1 MVNVPDK
8 PDSCA
13 FFLED
18 YNSSMKVPLRYK
30 ILAGQTA
37 NLALILLVWLGAFY
51 LLSQLGQSAN
61 SILRENYRSI
71 EAAQGMIQSIHIQD
85 GTQLR
90 LLLGQDESA
99 RRDFAQAQN
108 TFAQWLAIEKANIT
122 IPGEKTL
129 ASAVES
135 LYTDYLDAQMGL
147 TAMLSADPLGAR
159 SYYNSRCVPLRDQ
172 SIEQLEALIATN
184 RTQMYSASRAT
195 HSMASRSL
203 VLSVAGGL
211 LVLLGGFMFSAWLSK
226 RISEPVR
233 RLTELSHEVAEGNLD
248 VFIRPTSHDEIGQL
262 ASEFDRMVKKLK
274 EYRDMDVARIIA
286 ERTRADA
293 ILAAIGDGVIM
304 FDSDLKVSSAN
315 EAALVAVGRDRQEVI
330 GRHFLEIFRNEAM
343 FERLKRVFEGKP
355 APGREDEDFEVER
368 SGRKYSY
375 RYSFTGIT
383 TEKGARIG
391 VVLLLQDIS
400 KFRQLERMK
409 TEFIMTASH
418 ELKTPLTPLTM
429 AVHLLEEANLSER
442 QRELVSSAREEV
454 ERLQRTVHELL
465 DLSRIEAGRTAL
477 QLQPVDLR
485 ALCRRAA
492 DAAQSAA
499 KEQGVALELR
509 LNDDVPTVA
518 ADPERIVLVVSNLLD
533 NAIKY
538 TPSGGRILLAAAA
551 IGNHA
556 VVSVEDEG
564 PGIPVEYQSRV
575 FEPFFR
581 VRAEEKQGGTGL
593 GLAIAREV
601 VHAHGGTIWVESEP
615 GKGSRF
621 VFSLAGEEEHRAKE

>member
-1 MVNVPDK
+1 LRRAAARLGP
-8 PDSCA
+8 CA
-13 FFLED
+13 FFGEG
-18 YNSSMKVPLRYK
+18 YNSSMRVPLRYK

-37 NLALILLVWLGAFY
+37 NLALVLLVWLGAFY

-71 EAAQGMIQSIHIQD
+71 EAAQGMVQSLRVLD
-85 GTQLR
+85 AAQLR
-90 LLLGQDESA
+90 LLLGQGASA
-99 RRDFAQAQN
+99 RREFAQAQN
-108 TFAQWLAIEKANIT
+108 TFAQWLAIQKANIT
-122 IPGEKTL
+122 IPGEQSLT
-129 ASAVES
+129 AAVES

-147 TAMLSADPLGAR
+147 ATTAEANSADAVG
-159 SYYNSRCVPLRDQ
+159 YYETRCVPIRDH
-172 SIEQLEALIATN
+172 SLARLDSLIVIN
-184 RTQMYSASRAT
+184 RAQMYSASRAT
-195 HSMASRSL
+195 HTMASRSL
-203 VLSVAGGL
+203 VLSVVGGL
-211 LVLLGGFMFSAWLSK
+211 LVLLGGILFSSWLSK

-262 ASEFDRMVKKLK
+262 ASEFDRMVKRLK
-274 EYRDMDVARIIA
+274 EYRDMDIARVIA

-315 EAALVAVGRDRQEVI
+315 EAALAVVGHDRQQVV
-330 GRHFLEIFRNEAM
+330 GRHFLELFRNEAM
-343 FERLKRVFEGKP
+343 FERLKLVFEGKP
-355 APGREDEDFEVER
+355 TPGREDEDLEVER
-368 SGRKYSY
+368 SGRRYSY

-383 TEKGARIG
+383 TEKGERIG

-400 KFRQLERMK
+400 KFRELDRLK

-429 AVHLLEEANLSER
+429 AVHLLEEANLPER

-465 DLSRIEAGRTAL
+465 DLSRIEAGRAAL

-492 DAAQSAA
+492 DAAQPVA
-499 KEQGVALELR
+499 KEHGVALELR
-509 LNDDVPTVA
+509 LDADVPAVP
-518 ADPERIVLVVSNLLD
+518 ADPERIVLVISNLLD
-533 NAIKY
+533 NAVKY
-538 TPSGGRILLAAAA
+538 TPAGGRVTLAVAA
-551 IGNHA
+551 IGNH
-556 VVSVEDEG
+556 VLVSVEDNG
-564 PGIPVEYQSRV
+564 PGIPPEYQSRV

-581 VRAEEKQGGTGL
+581 VRAEERQSGTGL

-601 VHAHGGTIWVESEP
+601 VHAHGGTIWVESEA

-621 VFSLAGEEEHRAKE
+621 VFSLASKQEHPAKE

>member
-1 MVNVPDK
+1 
-8 PDSCA
+8 
-13 FFLED
+13 
-18 YNSSMKVPLRYK
+18 MKVPLRYK

-37 NLALILLVWLGAFY
+37 NLALVLLVWLGAFY

-71 EAAQGMIQSIHIQD
+71 EAAQGMIQSVQRQD
-85 GTQLR
+85 AAQLR
-90 LLLGQDESA
+90 LLLGEAASA
-99 RRDFAQAQN
+99 RRGFASDQN
-108 TFAQWLAIEKANIT
+108 TFAQWLATQKANIT
-122 IPGEKTL
+122 IPGERALT
-129 ASAVES
+129 AAVES
-135 LYTDYLDAQMGL
+135 LYTDYLDAQMTL
-147 TAMLSADPLGAR
+147 ATAMTADTAGAR
-159 SYYNSRCVPLRDQ
+159 SYYEGSCVPIRERLVARLD
-172 SIEQLEALIATN
+172 ELITLN

-195 HSMASRSL
+195 HYMASRSL
-203 VLSVAGGL
+203 ILSVAGGL
-211 LVLLGGFMFSAWLSK
+211 LVLLGGTLLSSWLSK

-248 VFIRPTSHDEIGQL
+248 VFIHSTSHDEIGQL
-262 ASEFDRMVKKLK
+262 ASEFDRMVKRLK

-304 FDSDLKVSSAN
+304 FDSDLRISSAN
-315 EAALVAVGRDRQEVI
+315 EAALAAVGRDRQEVV
-330 GRHFLEIFRNEAM
+330 GRHFLELFRNESM
-343 FERLKRVFEGKP
+343 FERLKLVFEGKP
-355 APGREDEDFEVER
+355 TPGREDDDFEFER

-400 KFRQLERMK
+400 KFRELERLK

-429 AVHLLEEANLSER
+429 AVHLLEEANLPER

-477 QLQPVDLR
+477 QLQPVDMR

-492 DAAQSAA
+492 DAAQSMA

-509 LNDDVPTVA
+509 LGDDVPTVS
-518 ADPERIVLVVSNLLD
+518 ADPERIVLVISNLLD
-533 NAIKY
+533 NAVKY
-538 TPSGGRILLAAAA
+538 TPEGGRVALAVAAV
-551 IGNHA
+551 GNH
-556 VVSVEDEG
+556 VLVSVEDTG
-564 PGIPVEYQSRV
+564 PGIPPEYQSRV

-581 VRAEEKQGGTGL
+581 VQAEEKQGGTGL

-621 VFSLAGEEEHRAKE
+621 VFSLASKKEHRAEE